1 MAFATGVGGDV
12 RGSLQ
17 SSRGSVQGV
26 TRRGSS
32 LEERSVQSNM
42 SSLGTDDSTGL
53 EEMDPA
59 LADGHRVVY
68 DREVPFEL
76 RPHAGD
82 AGPQDAGSLE
92 AIRCKIL
99 VLGEEHN
106 PHHCKVELTS
116 ESDVFFHY
124 VHAVNEH
131 DFRAMQEDQ
140 KLMVDFPDYTA
151 IVIKMLN
158 QCIKEPHSYLAVFVM
173 QPDGSARLDFIHNM
187 QYKFVELLSCCFA
200 ASPEDVVRQQVRFR
214 FNSTKSKL
222 AAMQSRLQAIHAL
235 VKVKSPSLLLQL
247 QKMPNRVGLKH

>member
-1 MAFATGVGGDV
+1 MAFATGVGGDA

-17 SSRGSVQGV
+17 SSRGSVQS
-26 TRRGSS
+26 TMRRGSN

-42 SSLGTDDSTGL
+42 SSLETDDSAGL

-76 RPHAGD
+76 RAG
-82 AGPQDAGSLE
+82 AGPQDTGTLE

-99 VLGEEHN
+99 LLGDEHN
-106 PHHCKVELTS
+106 PHHCKIELTS

-124 VHAVNEH
+124 VHAVNEQ
-131 DFRAMQEDQ
+131 DFRAVQEDQ

-158 QCIKEPHSYLAVFVM
+158 QCIKEPHSYMAVFAM
-173 QPDGSARLDFIHNM
+173 HHDGNARLDFIHNM
-187 QYKFVELLSCCFA
+187 QYKFVELLSCSFA

-214 FNSTKSKL
+214 FNSTKAKL
-222 AAMQSRLQAIHAL
+222 AAMQERLQAIHAL

-247 QKMPNRVGLKH
+247 QKMPSRTGPKH